1 MVQTALPTATVS
13 NDWTVTGSG
22 SAHAALASA
31 SDSSLIETNIS
42 AELCRVN
49 ITSLTDPV
57 SSTGHIIKFRAQAT
71 GSGGGAEKIQVRLYE
86 GATLRATS
94 AKITITRASFNAYTD
109 TLDATE
115 TDAITDYTDLRIDI
129 EADTVDTDEL
139 LEVSEIFFEIPDAP
153 VGGAAI
159 LSSPVNLSL
168 MI

>member
-1 MVQTALPTATVS
+1 MVQTATATATVS

-31 SDSSLIETNIS
+31 SDSSLVETNIS
-42 AELCRVN
+42 TEMCRVN
-49 ITSLTDPV
+49 IGSLTDPAV
-57 SSTGHIIKFRAQAT
+57 GTGHIIKFRAQAT
-71 GSGGGAEKIQVRLYE
+71 GSGGGAEKIQLRLYE
-86 GATLRATS
+86 GATLRSTS

-109 TLDATE
+109 TLTE
-115 TDAITDYTDLRIDI
+115 IEADTITNYTDLRIEI

-153 VGGAAI
+153 VGGATI
-159 LSSPVNLSL
+159 LSSPINMSC